1 MIQRVIT
8 GPFFAKLIWEGDSK
22 MENLFVGVRDM
33 GKINSIILLGALT
46 LSGAAEAK
54 KPKLAHVLPSQVK
67 TIHLEKARKAVT
79 ASKSTALSDYAPELQ
94 AEARDNPSASKYFSR
109 SVFFFHSSDAIPDSY
124 NCDEG
129 IEESKK
135 QEAQSQAESK
145 CAANGTEECRVAKV
159 VISKSGELQCSDFPG
174 RKCPARGHY
183 RGCVAEALVLGD
195 KREIT
200 PDSASN

>member
-1 MIQRVIT
+1 
-8 GPFFAKLIWEGDSK
+8 
-22 MENLFVGVRDM
+22 MENLFVGVRFM
-33 GKINSIILLGALT
+33 GKANIIILLGALT

-54 KPKLAHVLPSQVK
+54 EPKLARVLPSQVK
-67 TIHLEKARKAVT
+67 TIHLQKAKKAAAPAAAKT
-79 ASKSTALSDYAPELQ
+79 TTLSEYAPELQ
-94 AEARDNPSASKYFSR
+94 AEARDNPSSSKYFSR
-109 SVFFFHSSDAIPDSY
+109 SVYFFHSTDTIPDSY

-145 CAANGTEECRVAKV
+145 CAEKGSEECRVAKV

-174 RKCPARGHY
+174 HKCPSRGHY

-195 KREIT
+195 KREVT

>member
-1 MIQRVIT
+1 MV
-8 GPFFAKLIWEGDSK
+8 LEGDSK
-22 MENLFVGVRDM
+22 MENLAVGVRDM
-33 GKINSIILLGALT
+33 GKTSIIILLGALT

-54 KPKLAHVLPSQVK
+54 KPRLAHALPSQVK
-67 TIHLEKARKAVT
+67 TIHLQKAHLPKASR
-79 ASKSTALSDYAPELQ
+79 ARSKATSLSEYAPELQ

-109 SVFFFHSSDAIPDSY
+109 SVYFFHSTVAIPDSY

-159 VISKSGELQCSDFPG
+159 VISKSGELKCSDFPG
-174 RKCPARGHY
+174 HQCPSRGHY

-195 KREIT
+195 RREIS